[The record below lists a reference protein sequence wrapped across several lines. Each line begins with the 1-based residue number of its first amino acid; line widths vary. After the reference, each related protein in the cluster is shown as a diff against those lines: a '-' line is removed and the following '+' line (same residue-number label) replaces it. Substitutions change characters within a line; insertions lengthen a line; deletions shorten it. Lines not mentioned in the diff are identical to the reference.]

1 MKTAATA
8 SGLLYELQ
16 FGFVI
21 VFFALSFIYL
31 LAPKCS
37 SDPATV
43 RHLERMWEGYNK
55 AVLFR
60 QEQLPVMEYRD
71 QAIVFKD
78 QTFEDHIIDF
88 DAILVYFHG
97 SGCGQCEE
105 GSIF

>member
-1 MKTAATA
+1 M
-8 SGLLYELQ
+8 
-16 FGFVI
+16 
-21 VFFALSFIYL
+21 
-31 LAPKCS
+31 
-37 SDPATV
+37 

-78 QTFEDHIIDF
+78 RTFEDHIIDF

-97 SGCGQCEE
+97 SGCGQCEA